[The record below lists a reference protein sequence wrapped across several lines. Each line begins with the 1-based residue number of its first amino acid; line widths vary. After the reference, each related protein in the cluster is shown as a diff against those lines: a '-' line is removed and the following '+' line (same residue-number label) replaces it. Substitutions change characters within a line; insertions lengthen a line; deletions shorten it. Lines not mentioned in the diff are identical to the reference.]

1 MLIYQVENL
10 TPLSTISQ
18 LANDPSIPNI
28 IAKVMGLSKGLYSI
42 HMYTWVYKGDIMVT
56 TIKLK
61 EQTKKELDTFRE
73 YKNETYDEIVRKILY
88 IAKNVGKNPQL
99 SEKTIREIEEARQRI
114 REGNFYTE
122 EEVREI
128 LGL

>member
-1 MLIYQVENL
+1 MI
-10 TPLSTISQ
+10 
-18 LANDPSIPNI
+18 
-28 IAKVMGLSKGLYSI
+28 
-42 HMYTWVYKGDIMVT
+42 T

-99 SEKTIREIEEARQRI
+99 SEKTIKEIEEARKRI
-114 REGNFYTE
+114 KEGNFYTE
-122 EEVREI
+122 EEVKEI

>member
-1 MLIYQVENL
+1 V
-10 TPLSTISQ
+10 
-18 LANDPSIPNI
+18 
-28 IAKVMGLSKGLYSI
+28 
-42 HMYTWVYKGDIMVT
+42 VT

-61 EQTKKELDTFRE
+61 EQTKKELDSFRE

-88 IAKNVGKNPQL
+88 IAKNIGKNPQL
-99 SEKTIREIEEARQRI
+99 SEKTIKEIKEARKRI

>member
-1 MLIYQVENL
+1 
-10 TPLSTISQ
+10 
-18 LANDPSIPNI
+18 
-28 IAKVMGLSKGLYSI
+28 
-42 HMYTWVYKGDIMVT
+42 MVT

-73 YKNETYDEIVRKILY
+73 YKNETYDEIIRKVLY

-99 SEKTIREIEEARQRI
+99 SEKTIKEIEEARKRI
-114 REGNFYTE
+114 KEGTFYTE
-122 EEVREI
+122 EEVKKI

>member
-1 MLIYQVENL
+1 
-10 TPLSTISQ
+10 
-18 LANDPSIPNI
+18 
-28 IAKVMGLSKGLYSI
+28 
-42 HMYTWVYKGDIMVT
+42 MVT

-99 SEKTIREIEEARQRI
+99 SEKTIKEIEEARKRI
-114 REGNFYTE
+114 SEGNFYTE
-122 EEVREI
+122 EEVKEI

>member
-1 MLIYQVENL
+1 
-10 TPLSTISQ
+10 
-18 LANDPSIPNI
+18 
-28 IAKVMGLSKGLYSI
+28 
-42 HMYTWVYKGDIMVT
+42 MVT

-88 IAKNVGKNPQL
+88 IAKNVRKNPQL
-99 SEKTIREIEEARQRI
+99 SEKTIREIEETRRRI
-114 REGNFYTE
+114 REGNYYTE

>member
-1 MLIYQVENL
+1 
-10 TPLSTISQ
+10 
-18 LANDPSIPNI
+18 
-28 IAKVMGLSKGLYSI
+28 
-42 HMYTWVYKGDIMVT
+42 MVT

-88 IAKNVGKNPQL
+88 IAKNVVENPQL
-99 SEKTIREIEEARQRI
+99 SEKTLREIEEARQRI
-114 REGNFYTE
+114 REGDFYTE

-128 LGL
+128 LGK

>member
-1 MLIYQVENL
+1 
-10 TPLSTISQ
+10 
-18 LANDPSIPNI
+18 
-28 IAKVMGLSKGLYSI
+28 
-42 HMYTWVYKGDIMVT
+42 MVT

-88 IAKNVGKNPQL
+88 IAKNVRKNPQL
-99 SEKTIREIEEARQRI
+99 SEKTINEIEEARKRI
-114 REGNFYTE
+114 KEGNFYTE
-122 EEVREI
+122 EEVKEI

>member
-1 MLIYQVENL
+1 
-10 TPLSTISQ
+10 
-18 LANDPSIPNI
+18 
-28 IAKVMGLSKGLYSI
+28 
-42 HMYTWVYKGDIMVT
+42 MYTWVHKDDIMVT

-88 IAKNVGKNPQL
+88 IAKNVVENPQL
-99 SEKTIREIEEARQRI
+99 SEKTLREIEEARQRI
-114 REGNFYTE
+114 REGDFYTE

-128 LGL
+128 LGKWG

>member
-1 MLIYQVENL
+1 
-10 TPLSTISQ
+10 
-18 LANDPSIPNI
+18 
-28 IAKVMGLSKGLYSI
+28 
-42 HMYTWVYKGDIMVT
+42 MYTWVYKGDIMVT

-61 EQTKKELDTFRE
+61 EQTRKELDTFRE

-88 IAKNVGKNPQL
+88 IAKNVRKNPQL

-122 EEVREI
+122 EEMREI

>member
-1 MLIYQVENL
+1 M
-10 TPLSTISQ
+10 
-18 LANDPSIPNI
+18 A
-28 IAKVMGLSKGLYSI
+28 
-42 HMYTWVYKGDIMVT
+42 T

-73 YKNETYDEIVRKILY
+73 YKNETYDEIVRKVLY
-88 IAKNVGKNPQL
+88 IAKNVRKNPQL
-99 SEKTIREIEEARQRI
+99 SEKTIKEIEGARQRI

-128 LGL
+128 LGI